1 MANQPYT
8 RAVSKAA
15 LTVAIAAG
23 VCLLAAPASV
33 VRAAVSSTGEIN
45 VVGDPTGVVPTASS
59 PTLILTLLV
68 DRSQAEPGEEIK
80 TIEVSLPPGFT
91 VTVDDVGAVKIETAA
106 VAFRAETS
114 TDAVRFVLDQAIDN
128 FLSSVIEIDFVV
140 RTPDAPV
147 AVATFGVVLRNPT
160 NAQIGDFVKPG
171 EIDGNPANNN
181 DYTLQVV
188 PNEPPDAPTGVAASA
203 DPDGE
208 NDALVEWTPVPDR
221 DVQGYFVFRNDGA
234 TFEALGGDAAFFRDV
249 DAPIGAN
256 EYSVAA
262 FKSRL
267 VVSEGSS
274 VAAVIV
280 PPDTRAP
287 NPVPVFS
294 VAQDISG
301 LRVVWRPS
309 DSPDVV
315 RYDVVFGL
323 TGAKPELLGS
333 RFAADIPEVGEF
345 ELVHRETL
353 SPGRYVYS
361 VLAVDENENVSEA
374 REFVLALLDRPH
386 PNPFT
391 PLGAAPFNTVKF
403 PTRAVAD
410 AVGDLVVRIYDLHG
424 RQIWVSAPS
433 TGDVEWDG
441 RRGDGTLAAG
451 GVYAYQME
459 LGGQFRIG
467 SIVLVR

>member
-1 MANQPYT
+1 M
-8 RAVSKAA
+8 
-15 LTVAIAAG
+15 
-23 VCLLAAPASV
+23 
-33 VRAAVSSTGEIN
+33 
-45 VVGDPTGVVPTASS
+45 GDPTGTVPTASS
-59 PTLILTLLV
+59 PTLVLTLLV

-80 TIEVSLPPGFT
+80 TIEVALPPGFA
-91 VTVDDVGAVKIETAA
+91 VTVDDVGAVKIEDAA
-106 VAFRAETS
+106 VPFRAETS
-114 TDAVRFVLDQAIDN
+114 ANAVRFVLDREIDN

-140 RTPDAPV
+140 RTPDAPT
-147 AVATFGVVLRNPT
+147 AIATFGVILRSLS

-188 PNEPPDAPTGVAASA
+188 PNIPPDAPTGVGVVA

-208 NDALVEWTPVPDR
+208 NDALVSWNPVPDR
-221 DVQGYFVFRNDGA
+221 DVQGYFVFRGDGA
-234 TFEALGGDAAFFRDV
+234 TLEALGGDTVSFRDV

-267 VVSEGSS
+267 VVSERSS
-274 VAAVIV
+274 GTAVIV
-280 PPDTRAP
+280 PPDTKAP
-287 NPVPVFS
+287 NPVLVFS

-309 DSPDVV
+309 ESPDVV
-315 RYDVVFGL
+315 RYDLVFGL
-323 TGAKPELLGS
+323 TGGSSELLDS
-333 RFAADIPEVGEF
+333 RFADDLPEVGEF
-345 ELVHRETL
+345 EFVHRQTL
-353 SPGRYVYS
+353 SPGRYIYG
-361 VLAVDENENVSEA
+361 VLAVDENENVSPA
-374 REFVLALLDRPH
+374 REFVLALLDRPN

-410 AVGDLVVRIYDLHG
+410 AVGDLVVRVYDLHG
-424 RQIWVSAPS
+424 RQIWESAPS